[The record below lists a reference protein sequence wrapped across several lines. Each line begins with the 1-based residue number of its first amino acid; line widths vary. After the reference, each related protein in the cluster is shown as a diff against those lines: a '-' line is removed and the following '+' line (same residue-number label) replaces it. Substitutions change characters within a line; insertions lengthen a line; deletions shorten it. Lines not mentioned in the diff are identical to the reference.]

1 MEISLLLFLK
11 KDIPNANLKT
21 RTKNMLKTVFG
32 DSFSNDE
39 LILDSSLWNEN
50 KGVVI
55 LGCAVSSRSSNS
67 SIILSVDDYK
77 KNSILA
83 IEYATQKIIKGEH
96 RKDFYIT
103 KSYDEISQHLAKP
116 LYEQLTLFERKLRRL
131 IYEIVIKSFGG
142 KWFEQTFYLK
152 KDLVNRISESS
163 HKNIVKEFEN
173 VLEDMT
179 YSDLTSYLFTKVP
192 SKELENMLNDELSPD
207 RISNYSKEDLARTIE
222 QLRPYSLWDRLFAN
236 NKELSGLQEE
246 IHSIRD
252 IRNKVMHA
260 KTISYIES
268 SNSTKILKTW
278 ISKLDNEYEHI
289 KNHEYSSSDIWQI
302 MNSFNA
308 IAEAFKNALEPSFE
322 ALSSIQTGISSVIA
336 DTLKSIASIDYTWI
350 DSLKNIS
357 QDISN
362 MISNFNIGLP
372 EQSDND
378 DSSSL
383 DSKDEEKANEK
394 KDDSTNNRDNDS
406 ADDNN
411 INDDPTQNE

>member
-32 DSFSNDE
+32 DSFSNDK
-39 LILDSSLWNEN
+39 LLLDSSLWNEN

-67 SIILSVDDYK
+67 SIILSADDYK

-83 IEYATQKIIKGEH
+83 IEYATNKIIKGEH

-103 KSYDEISQHLAKP
+103 KSYDEISQHLAEP
-116 LYEQLTLFERKLRRL
+116 LYKQLTLFERKLRRL

-142 KWFEQTFYLK
+142 KWFEKTFYQQK
-152 KDLVNRISESS
+152 ELVDKISKSS

-173 VLEDMT
+173 ILEEMT
-179 YSDLTSYLFTKVP
+179 YNDLTSYLFTKVP
-192 SKELENMLNDELSPD
+192 SKELESMLNDEFSQD
-207 RISNYSKEDLARTIE
+207 SISNSSKDDLARAIE
-222 QLRPYSLWDRLFAN
+222 LLRPYSLWDRLFAN
-236 NKELSGLQEE
+236 NTELGGLQEE
-246 IHSIRD
+246 IHSIQD

-260 KTISYIES
+260 KTISYKDF
-268 SNSTKILKTW
+268 SNSKKTLNTW
-278 ISKLDNEYEHI
+278 ILKLDNEYEYI

-308 IAEAFKNALEPSFE
+308 TAEAIKDVLKPSLEIL
-322 ALSSIQTGISSVIA
+322 ASIQTEFSSVITE
-336 DTLKSIASIDYTWI
+336 TLKSIASVDYSWI
-350 DSLKNIS
+350 DGLKSIS
-357 QDISN
+357 KDISN
-362 MISNFNIGLP
+362 MISNLNIGLP
-372 EQSDND
+372 EHSDIH

-383 DSKDEEKANEK
+383 DSKDEEKTNK
-394 KDDSTNNRDNDS
+394 KDDGSANNRDNDS

-411 INDDPTQNE
+411 INDDPHKNE

>member
-32 DSFSNDE
+32 DSFSNDK
-39 LILDSSLWNEN
+39 LKLDSSLWNAN
-50 KGVVI
+50 DGVVI
-55 LGCAVSSRSSNS
+55 LGCTVGSRSSNS
-67 SIILSVDDYK
+67 SIILSVNDCK
-77 KNSILA
+77 KKSILA

-103 KSYDEISQHLAKP
+103 KSYDEISQYLAEP
-116 LYEQLTLFERKLRRL
+116 LYKQLTLFERKLRRL

-152 KDLVNRISESS
+152 TDLVNKLSESS

-179 YSDLTSYLFTKVP
+179 YNDLTAYLFTKVP
-192 SKELENMLNDELSPD
+192 SKELESMLNDELSPD
-207 RISNYSKEDLARTIE
+207 RISNYSKDDLARAIE
-222 QLRPYSLWDRLFAN
+222 QLRPYSLWDRLFTN
-236 NKELSGLQEE
+236 NMELSGLQEE
-246 IHSIRD
+246 INSIRD

-268 SNSTKILKTW
+268 SNSKKTLKTW
-278 ISKLDNEYEHI
+278 ISKLDNEYEYI
-289 KNHEYSSSDIWQI
+289 KNHEYTSSDIWQI
-302 MNSFNA
+302 MNSFTA
-308 IAEAFKNALEPSFE
+308 IAEAFKDALEPSLE
-322 ALSSIQTGISSVIA
+322 TITNIQTGMLSVIA

-357 QDISN
+357 NDINN

-372 EQSDND
+372 DQSDID

-383 DSKDEEKANEK
+383 DSKEEKTNEK
-394 KDDSTNNRDNDS
+394 DNDNENNGDS
-406 ADDNN
+406 DNADDND
-411 INDDPTQNE
+411 INDDPPEGK